1 MVVNGGGRLSST
13 SPPSATSSPTGRALQ
28 TVLGVDS
35 EQPMA
40 RSKRRSMC
48 AMRTPDPGYLA
59 GRIRLMVVLAALA
72 ASRLLTAGLRTQG
85 AILFESA
92 TLTTNGRTHCVSL
105 ADSPRWTV
113 APGATQDLVFVVD
126 LDGLLCDI
134 LGESVDIELRYRSR
148 EGRSESF
155 GVHYEKL
162 RERSGGRLA
171 NEGGWPRLH
180 ARAAGDALPAGRACG
195 CLVQHQLHRDDVHV
209 HQHILPS
216 PASGGHGAWRRRR
229 SAAATM
235 FGPGNL
241 VVG

>member
-13 SPPSATSSPTGRALQ
+13 SPPSVTSSPTGRALQ

-171 NEGGWPRLH
+171 NEGGGRGCTPGPRGTPCPQDAPAGASFSISCTGMTCTFTNTSSLPPP
-180 ARAAGDALPAGRACG
+180 RVDMGPGDAADRR
-195 CLVQHQLHRDDVHV
+195 QLQCSV
-209 HQHILPS
+209 PET
-216 PASGGHGAWRRRR
+216 WW
-229 SAAATM
+229 
-235 FGPGNL
+235 
-241 VVG
+241 